1 MVWHSSLTKQNE
13 EDLERVQKSAV
24 KIILGKD
31 YEKYDEALAEAN
43 LELLRDRRQ
52 ELSLKFA
59 IKCLKSTRTN
69 EMFPKREKEHLMQ
82 NRNSEKYEVQSA
94 KTNRLKNSAIPY
106 MQRLLNNQN
115 EDLRK
120 RKPG

>member
-1 MVWHSSLTKQNE
+1 
-13 EDLERVQKSAV
+13 
-24 KIILGKD
+24 
-31 YEKYDEALAEAN
+31 
-43 LELLRDRRQ
+43 
-52 ELSLKFA
+52 
-59 IKCLKSTRTN
+59 
-69 EMFPKREKEHLMQ
+69 MFPKREKEHLMQ

>member
-24 KIILGKD
+24 RIILGKD
-31 YEKYDEALAEAN
+31 YENYDEALDEAN

-52 ELSLKFA
+52 KLCLKFA
-59 IKCLKSTRTN
+59 TKCLKSTRTN

-106 MQRLLNNQN
+106 M
-115 EDLRK
+115 
-120 RKPG
+120 

>member
-24 KIILGKD
+24 RIILGKD

-106 MQRLLNNQN
+106 M
-115 EDLRK
+115 
-120 RKPG
+120 